1 MIKAK
6 ALRVCAKG
14 WVRGGIQNN
23 LKSNLVT
30 KQVKQ
35 LTYRSYITP

>member
-23 LKSNLVT
+23 LKVIWLLN
-30 KQVKQ
+30 K
-35 LTYRSYITP
+35 